1 MGDRNDGP
9 DEAELKDLRTA
20 LQHAVC
26 KIVLQQD
33 RVLKTRTSPAAI
45 NALTE
50 LTFQYITRAMV
61 PDLYAFSTH
70 GNRKSS
76 ISPDDV
82 ALLLR
87 KLPSNIMEQFR
98 ADFCNSNT
106 SITNNSKK
114 ARRYSNQNNGEKRK
128 QSRQQSPPMEDTTSR
143 PVVTTKPRK
152 RGLSLTMSP
161 SSEDSDLLPKHRSSK
176 LSKQRTKSGKHPTD
190 IKTTLSKN
198 QSSERPAALSKRSAS
213 KNHKHSI
220 VSLKSM
226 FQLGD
231 DDDDDDGGDD
241 DDHSSIGVDV
251 PPKQSKAATAEN
263 ASTFGPAGT
272 RTKNTSNLF
281 ARVSNAN
288 PSKIQ
293 QKLLDRRAE
302 DRFSSASSDDDHFF
316 ALKNCRSGTGSKRNS
331 RSNGILSSEMSTTKS
346 QVQEALDNQP
356 SDSGMDEVDEDEHD
370 DEDENEFYYG
380 KPVAAKSNLRGPV
393 IDDDAGNDDGNESD
407 HF

>member
-9 DEAELKDLRTA
+9 DEAQLKDLRIA

-50 LTFQYITRAMV
+50 LTFQYITKAMV

-76 ISPDDV
+76 ISPEDV
-82 ALLLR
+82 ALMLR

-106 SITNNSKK
+106 STTNNSNK
-114 ARRYSNQNNGEKRK
+114 ARRNSNQNNGEKRK
-128 QSRQQSPPMEDTTSR
+128 QSRQHSPPMEDTR

-161 SSEDSDLLPKHRSSK
+161 SSEDSDLLAEHRSSK

-198 QSSERPAALSKRSAS
+198 QSSERPAALSKRSTS

-241 DDHSSIGVDV
+241 DHSSIAVDV
-251 PPKQSKAATAEN
+251 PPKQSKAATAETT
-263 ASTFGPAGT
+263 STFGPAGT

-281 ARVSNAN
+281 ARVSNVN

-302 DRFSSASSDDDHFF
+302 DRFSSASSDDDDFF
-316 ALKNCRSGTGSKRNS
+316 ALKNCSKRNS

-356 SDSGMDEVDEDEHD
+356 SDSGMDEVDEDDHD